1 MKQVSERTIR
11 YDTAVSWPK
20 ILIGTRLEGLV
31 VHTGRLLDRIA
42 GLAVVMAMLLV
53 VSNVIMRTVFNRPIL
68 GTMEFVSMLFAVTVG
83 FSLALC
89 ALHNGHIAIDLL
101 VDRLNPKVKWFV
113 DTVIHL
119 VTIIFLG
126 ACTWGLILYA
136 RSTAASGLV
145 APTTQTPIYP
155 FVYLVALG
163 FFIFSLV
170 QVVKLIR
177 CLGKGGN
184 FNE

>member
-1 MKQVSERTIR
+1 MKQVSERTVR
-11 YDTAVSWPK
+11 YETAVSWPR
-20 ILIGTRLEGLV
+20 LLAGTRLEGLV
-31 VHTGRLLDRIA
+31 LNTSRLLDRIA
-42 GLAVVMAMLLV
+42 GLAVVVAMLLV
-53 VSNVIMRTVFNRPIL
+53 VANVVMRTVFNSPIL
-68 GTMEFVSMLFAVTVG
+68 GTMEIVSMLFAVAVG

-89 ALHNGHIAIDLL
+89 AVHNGHIAIDLL
-101 VDRLNPKVKWFV
+101 VDRLSPKIRLLT
-113 DTVIHL
+113 DTLIYL

-126 ACTWGLILYA
+126 ACTWGLILYG

-145 APTTQTPIYP
+145 APTTQIPVYP
-155 FVYLVALG
+155 FVYLVAMG

-170 QVVKLIR
+170 QVVKLIQ